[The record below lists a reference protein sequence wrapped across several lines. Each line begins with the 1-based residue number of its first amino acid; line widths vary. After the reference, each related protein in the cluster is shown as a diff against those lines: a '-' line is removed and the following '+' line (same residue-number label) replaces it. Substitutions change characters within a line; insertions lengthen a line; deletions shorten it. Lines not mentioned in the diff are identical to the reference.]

1 MDLRKKGES
10 RGFRPEEKKAAPL
23 SREARV
29 PGSHANQRVGKETDV
44 AEAQFVET
52 LNALDDIRLKPT
64 ELKGDIDGNKGDL
77 MEKQIREIDKEL
89 NDFDISG
96 IKVREVA
103 ANHSEADVGT
113 CFNEIIVDLAGETES
128 SHEAGGGHVDHLNPQ
143 NSGTKEKLQPDAKD
157 ASTGRAC
164 KGGSQTRTWT
174 RVARVAQ
181 SVEVCNTG
189 EVALSSKRG
198 MMEVDNE
205 EEGCRDTVEAAWL
218 FDAPGQA
225 MARVEG
231 KISHC
236 QAKLKWW
243 SRVEIGNITRLLKEK
258 KELLRKADEAAIAV
272 SPLVPTLVGTHVAA
286 LINLD
291 TRTWNQNM
299 IRQNFLSFEAERIQ
313 AIPLCWTDQKDCLIW
328 PACCSGEYSVKTGY
342 KLLCEE
348 VDSSAASSSD
358 GSEQSL
364 FWKRIWRLRVPNK
377 IKLFLWRVCSNALPT
392 KENLKRRKILDDAKC
407 CACLSAQE
415 STFHAIWS
423 CEMLLQIWTPCFGW
437 VRTEHPQIQ
446 DMQELIHLV
455 GQRKESLELFA
466 VVAWYIWNHRNRLRL
481 NEKGMAIERIFTA
494 AKEYL
499 SDFQLKLPRPA
510 VKQSKARIRWR
521 PPLGDGYLSITP
533 ELQNEVGRVPYSH
546 PVLAWPANISTI
558 FTVRISTFPN
568 STGSGDGMAFIFA
581 QNNDP
586 SPPNSQGFYLGLL
599 DRSTEG
605 GIVRQLAVE
614 LDTYKN
620 EFDPDENHIGIDT
633 TSMTNLVAA
642 KSLDNT
648 NINCMFLPSVLRK
661 LRIKNQRDLDIESRS
676 RNAANAPKMFTYKQL
691 SKATRNF
698 SKENLLGKGGF
709 GSVYK
714 GIISVPPK
722 VIAVKKISATSKQS
736 LFYFYCIVS

>member
-1 MDLRKKGES
+1 
-10 RGFRPEEKKAAPL
+10 
-23 SREARV
+23 
-29 PGSHANQRVGKETDV
+29 
-44 AEAQFVET
+44 
-52 LNALDDIRLKPT
+52 
-64 ELKGDIDGNKGDL
+64 

-181 SVEVCNTG
+181 SVEIRNKPWRF
-189 EVALSSKRG
+189 EHMWL
-198 MMEVDNE
+198 E

-243 SRVEIGNITRLLKEK
+243 SRVEIGNITRNCPWFMLCSLSTTMLSLLFFIS
-258 KELLRKADEAAIAV
+258 AF
-272 SPLVPTLVGTHVAA
+272 
-286 LINLD
+286 LIQPSLISMMD
-291 TRTWNQNM
+291 PIT
-299 IRQNFLSFEAERIQ
+299 FSF
-313 AIPLCWTDQKDCLIW
+313 PSFNSK
-328 PACCSGEYSVKTGY
+328 S
-342 KLLCEE
+342 
-348 VDSSAASSSD
+348 
-358 GSEQSL
+358 
-364 FWKRIWRLRVPNK
+364 
-377 IKLFLWRVCSNALPT
+377 CSNMG
-392 KENLKRRKILDDAKC
+392 
-407 CACLSAQE
+407 S
-415 STFHAIWS
+415 
-423 CEMLLQIWTPCFGW
+423 
-437 VRTEHPQIQ
+437 V
-446 DMQELIHLV
+446 
-455 GQRKESLELFA
+455 
-466 VVAWYIWNHRNRLRL
+466 
-481 NEKGMAIERIFTA
+481 TA
-494 AKEYL
+494 
-499 SDFQLKLPRPA
+499 
-510 VKQSKARIRWR
+510 
-521 PPLGDGYLSITP
+521 GDGYLSITP

-648 NINCMFLPSVLRK
+648 NIK
-661 LRIKNQRDLDIESRS
+661 
-676 RNAANAPKMFTYKQL
+676 Y
-691 SKATRNF
+691 
-698 SKENLLGKGGF
+698 
-709 GSVYK
+709 
-714 GIISVPPK
+714 
-722 VIAVKKISATSKQS
+722 
-736 LFYFYCIVS
+736 